1 MSHPYDIIGLAGKV
15 LGGGGKYGVGA
26 RWSAIFIF

>member
-15 LGGGGKYGVGA
+15 WGGGKYGVG
-26 RWSAIFIF
+26 RVYSHHCGW